1 MATIHTYT
9 HTHMQRARECRR
21 RLQMHFLYVVY
32 RQMSDVDDDVVA
44 GGDTDKPRV
53 SKRGRERERGRQ
65 AGREG
70 VSWLPL
76 LATCHLQRQVAK

>member
-1 MATIHTYT
+1 
-9 HTHMQRARECRR
+9 MQRARECRR

-32 RQMSDVDDDVVA
+32 RQMSDVDDDDDDVVA

-53 SKRGRERERGRQ
+53 SKRGREREKET
-65 AGREG
+65 GREG
-70 VSWLPL
+70 VRWLPL